1 MMMHDGLREQAVP
14 LFRVYEAKVS
24 AGSRAASIQFVS
36 AGLGVGLALLTGC
49 AALAAASIGALIDA
63 LRLLDQR
70 GVRIWL
76 CLAGAAGSLALVMA
90 WGGFGAHRGA
100 APWMMAFGAIGLL
113 GNAATVL
120 AAFPFRLREFGAAC
134 GRVSSWAYFLLLGAG
149 GLTLVAS
156 IDIPLAFLVGP
167 VAAILAFGVVQD
179 AWSMP

>member
-1 MMMHDGLREQAVP
+1 MHDGLRERDVS

-24 AGSRAASIQFVS
+24 AGSDAATIQFVS
-36 AGLGVGLALLTGC
+36 AGLGVALSVLTGC

-63 LRLLDQR
+63 LRLLDLR

-76 CLAGAAGSLALVMA
+76 CLAGTALLLVLVMA
-90 WGGFGAHRGA
+90 WAGFGTHHDA

-113 GNAATVL
+113 GNAASVL
-120 AAFPFRLREFGAAC
+120 AVFPFRMREFGAAC

-149 GLTLVAS
+149 GLALVTS
-156 IDIPLAFLVGP
+156 IDIPLTYLVGL

-179 AWSMP
+179 ARTTL

>member
-1 MMMHDGLREQAVP
+1 MHDELRERDDP

-24 AGSRAASIQFVS
+24 AGSQPATIQFVS
-36 AGLGVGLALLTGC
+36 AGLGAALAVLTGC
-49 AALAAASIGALIDA
+49 AALAAASIGPLIDA
-63 LRLLDQR
+63 LRLLDLR
-70 GVRIWL
+70 GARIWL
-76 CLAGAAGSLALVMA
+76 CLAGAALSLALVIA
-90 WGGFGAHRGA
+90 WAGFGSQRDA

-156 IDIPLAFLVGP
+156 IDIPLAVLVGP

-179 AWSMP
+179 ARRMP